1 MFLSRSCSSESLY
14 YEIQKEI
21 QEELHSYLSDD
32 DLESDQVTEIVA
44 DSTDLNLAI
53 KNQGIH
59 SCQNI
64 SILYSRDYRA
74 KIISERMKE
83 IQLGFGKN
91 ARLERSGPAICL

>member
-21 QEELHSYLSDD
+21 KEESYLSDD

-91 ARLERSGPAICL
+91 ARLEWSGPAICL